1 MKIISIYL
9 IITMFF
15 TVILFS
21 CSDKKKDES
30 IELKTY
36 SGQNKNQIPDND
48 QQEEFS
54 SGATNENN
62 LKGITAP
69 EIKNHIGEIVTL
81 NDIVTGVHVTE
92 KVAYLN
98 FGNKFPKNDFSGV
111 VFAGKYELFG
121 DLNIFNNERVEITG
135 NVSLFRNKPQ
145 IILNSPDQIKIIK

>member
-1 MKIISIYL
+1 MKIISNYL
-9 IITMFF
+9 FVTMFF
-15 TVILFS
+15 SVILFS
-21 CSDKKKDES
+21 CSDNKKDES
-30 IELKTY
+30 IELKTF

-48 QQEEFS
+48 QQEELS
-54 SGATNENN
+54 SGATDESN

-69 EIKNHIGEIVTL
+69 EIKNHIGEIVTV

-121 DLNIFNNERVEITG
+121 DLNVFNNKRVEITG
-135 NVSLFRNKPQ
+135 NVSIFRNKPQ